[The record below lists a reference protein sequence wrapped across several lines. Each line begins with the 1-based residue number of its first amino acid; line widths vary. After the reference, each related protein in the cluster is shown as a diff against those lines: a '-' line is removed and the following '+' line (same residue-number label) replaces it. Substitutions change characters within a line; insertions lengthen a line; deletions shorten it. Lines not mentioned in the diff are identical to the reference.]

1 VREQESMDETICCR
15 FGIANNVCFGIR
27 ASKRFSFMLFLMQFY
42 RKQGKENPK
51 TSGLNGLNWN
61 FGMHSDF

>member
-15 FGIANNVCFGIR
+15 FGIASNVCFGIR

-51 TSGLNGLNWN
+51 TSG
-61 FGMHSDF
+61 MD